1 MTTASALYEV
11 YKTLPKQTRKA
22 FKELIKTEEERPS
35 ALMSEIEEGLKQ
47 VKEIRAGKVKPKS
60 IKEVLHG

>member
-11 YKTLPKQTRKA
+11 YKTLPKNTRKE
-22 FKELIKTEEERPS
+22 FKTLIEKEEDS
-35 ALMSEIEEGLKQ
+35 LLLSEIKEGLIQ
-47 VKEIRAGKVKPKS
+47 VKAIREGQIKPKS